1 MRLASRRKTC
11 GRTIWRG
18 SWTTRRSATVGPKVS
33 TPRSAPRVR
42 ARRARARVFRSFSLR
57 PRVEPSQRTVF
68 CDAECLHSGKPAEYC
83 AGPWYCSTTRVCE
96 TYNHRHQG
104 KIVHHEW
111 PKCARIKSCAHYE
124 QCFPT
129 EEQFQAMGFH
139 EGTNAEFQELP
150 VPNHTELA
158 KGNGVPLSSP
168 FKYNVMGFRVRRPL
182 LSLFCARRAAA
193 GRDDVLQK
201 QEQLQERHRHT
212 LQRGGRL
219 RRPDRRRAVGRAGG
233 AGAGAARGRRV
244 ARRGRNVIRS
254 RRRVRRVLRRC
265 SPGVFVAGP
274 AAGRPWTC
282 QRLPVSARSAVP
294 RGAAYP
300 RRLSRPPRTH
310 AVRPTR
316 AVAPVSTTASILG
329 PSDPLGSE

>member
-1 MRLASRRKTC
+1 MVRLALLLVAAAVHDEPERYPLGATKAWKPGSKEYKKIKNAARLAKENMRSDDLAWQLDDKTEC
-11 GRTIWRG
+11 YSGTEG
-18 SWTTRRSATVGPKVS
+18 LYSKVG
-33 TPRSAPRVR
+33 APRPR
-42 ARRARARVFRSFSLR
+42 ARARARVFRSFSLR

-182 LSLFCARRAAA
+182 LSLFVR
-193 GRDDVLQK
+193 
-201 QEQLQERHRHT
+201 T
-212 LQRGGRL
+212 
-219 RRPDRRRAVGRAGG
+219 PRRR
-233 AGAGAARGRRV
+233 
-244 ARRGRNVIRS
+244 RS
-254 RRRVRRVLRRC
+254 RRRAAKTRTTTGATSTYPATRRTT
-265 SPGVFVAGP
+265 S
-274 AAGRPWTC
+274 
-282 QRLPVSARSAVP
+282 
-294 RGAAYP
+294 
-300 RRLSRPPRTH
+300 
-310 AVRPTR
+310 
-316 AVAPVSTTASILG
+316 ST
-329 PSDPLGSE
+329 